1 MTETSFSIF
10 GKIKSSS
17 IVVFIKLVRGFA
29 ITSADI
35 ITSFG
40 GILSIPTDVPD
51 FSPLMILMIFDGSA
65 LEKWNIVLSISIGR
79 FDLMLTMLG
88 WFLYLPIIL
97 SRISSL
103 SFWLLSFRLPVCD
116 PSCFSPV
123 RFSTIFM

>member
-1 MTETSFSIF
+1 MTEASFSIF
-10 GKIKSSS
+10 GKIKSCS
-17 IVVFIKLVRGFA
+17 IVVFINLARGFA

-51 FSPLMILMIFDGSA
+51 FSPLIILIISDGSA

-88 WFLYLPIIL
+88 WFLYLANIH
-97 SRISSL
+97 R
-103 SFWLLSFRLPVCD
+103 D
-116 PSCFSPV
+116 
-123 RFSTIFM
+123 